1 MAELKIGGN
10 DVVKIM
16 YGDKDVSGNQMLEA
30 GTIVYRGNPS
40 KAIHLLSVDSQ
51 WDNISKLRINA
62 HTAPV
67 RDTDKL
73 GNIASTIDRS
83 LIELKQSYTTDDDF
97 EVKVVES
104 EANGDEVL
112 SVTASSFVKK
122 IEVMVL

>member
-62 HTAPV
+62 YGKPGN
-67 RDTDKL
+67 DYDKL
-73 GNIASTIDRS
+73 GSIYSTIDRS
-83 LIELKQSYTTDDDF
+83 LIELKQSYTTTDYYNF
-97 EVKVVES
+97 TVVES
-104 EANGDEVL
+104 EANGDKVL